1 MSEAAPPGAARSSFG
16 EGTRMLTLDSVSINF
31 AGVQAVKK
39 VSFELVP
46 NSITTV
52 IGPNGAGKTTLFN
65 LISGFYPP
73 TEGRIFLD
81 GKDITHLP
89 THQRVRLLM
98 GRSFQITNLFPELTV
113 SEHLVVAASR
123 ESIWRLTA
131 PAKTRVE
138 EVLRD
143 VGLWHQRDVLCRDLT
158 VPDQKKLD
166 FAVMLTQKPKLLLLD
181 EPFASLAPEQIDEL
195 SHIVIEMSRDRT
207 VLLVEHRMDVVM
219 KLAHRIIVMAR
230 GAVIADGTPAEVRQ
244 NELVQKVYLKEV
256 L

>member
-1 MSEAAPPGAARSSFG
+1 
-16 EGTRMLTLDSVSINF
+16 MLRLDSVSVNF

-39 VSFELVP
+39 VSFELVR
-46 NSITTV
+46 NSITAV

-73 TEGRIFLD
+73 TEGKIFLD
-81 GKDITHLP
+81 GKEITLLP
-89 THQRVRLLM
+89 THQRVKLLM

-123 ESIWRLTA
+123 ESLWKLSDAARE
-131 PAKTRVE
+131 RVQ
-138 EVLRD
+138 EVLHE
-143 VGLWHQRDVLCRDLT
+143 VGLWNRKDVLCRDLT

-166 FAVMLTQKPKLLLLD
+166 FAVMLTQRPKLLLLD

-195 SHIVIEMSRDRT
+195 SHIVVEMSKERT

-230 GAVIADGTPAEVRQ
+230 GAVIADGTPGEVRQ

>member
-1 MSEAAPPGAARSSFG
+1 
-16 EGTRMLTLDSVSINF
+16 MLKLDSVSVNF
-31 AGVQAVKK
+31 AGVQAVKR
-39 VSFELVP
+39 VSFELAP
-46 NSITTV
+46 NSITAV

-65 LISGFYPP
+65 LISGFFPP
-73 TEGRIFLD
+73 TEGKVFLD
-81 GKDITHLP
+81 GKDITLLP
-89 THQRVRLLM
+89 THQRIWLLM

-123 ESIWRLTA
+123 GSVWKLSDAARD
-131 PAKTRVE
+131 RVL
-138 EVLRD
+138 EVLRE
-143 VGLWHQRDVLCRDLT
+143 VGLWNQKDVLCRDLT

-166 FAVMLTQKPKLLLLD
+166 FAVMLTQRPKLLLLD

-195 SHIVIEMSRDRT
+195 SHIVVEMSKDRT

-230 GAVIADGTPAEVRQ
+230 GAVIADGTPSEVRQ

-256 L
+256 Q

>member
-1 MSEAAPPGAARSSFG
+1 
-16 EGTRMLTLDSVSINF
+16 MLKLDSVSVNF

-39 VSFELVP
+39 VSFELVR
-46 NSITTV
+46 NSITAV

-73 TEGRIFLD
+73 TEGKIFLD
-81 GKDITHLP
+81 GKEITLLQ
-89 THQRVRLLM
+89 THQRVKLLM

-123 ESIWRLTA
+123 ESLWKLSDSA
-131 PAKTRVE
+131 AKRVQ
-138 EVLRD
+138 EVLHE
-143 VGLWHQRDVLCRDLT
+143 VGLWNRKDVLCRDLT

-166 FAVMLTQKPKLLLLD
+166 FAVMLTQRPKLLLLD

-195 SHIVIEMSRDRT
+195 SHIVVEMSKDRT

-230 GAVIADGTPAEVRQ
+230 GAVIADGTPGEVRQ

>member
-1 MSEAAPPGAARSSFG
+1 MG
-16 EGTRMLTLDSVSINF
+16 MLRLESVSINF

-39 VSFELVP
+39 VSFELTP
-46 NSITTV
+46 SQITSV

-65 LISGFYPP
+65 LISGYYPP
-73 TEGRIFLD
+73 TEGKIFFGHMD
-81 GKDITHLP
+81 VTRMP
-89 THQRVRLLM
+89 TYKRVRLSM
-98 GRSFQITNLFPELTV
+98 GRSFQITTLFPELTV

-123 ESIWRLTA
+123 ESIWKMTHLT
-131 PAKTRVE
+131 KERVR
-138 EVLRD
+138 EVLQE
-143 VGLWHQRDVLCRDLT
+143 VGLWDQKGVLCKDLT

-166 FAVMLTQKPKLLLLD
+166 FAVMLVQRPKLLLLD

-195 SHIVIEMSRDRT
+195 SRVVVKMSKDRT

-219 KLAHRIIVMAR
+219 KLAQRIIVMAR
-230 GAVIADGTPAEVRQ
+230 GSVIADGTPNEIRQ

>member
-1 MSEAAPPGAARSSFG
+1 
-16 EGTRMLTLDSVSINF
+16 MLKLDSVSLNF
-31 AGVQAVKK
+31 AGVQAVKR
-39 VSFELVP
+39 VSFELVR
-46 NSITTV
+46 NSITAV

-73 TEGRIFLD
+73 TEGKIFLG
-81 GKDITHLP
+81 GKEITFLS

-123 ESIWRLTA
+123 GSVWKLSDAARD
-131 PAKTRVE
+131 RVL
-138 EVLRD
+138 EVLHE
-143 VGLWHQRDVLCRDLT
+143 VGLWNQKDVLCRDLT

-166 FAVMLTQKPKLLLLD
+166 FAVMLTQRPKLLLLD
-181 EPFASLAPEQIDEL
+181 EPFASLAPEQIDGL
-195 SHIVIEMSRDRT
+195 SHIVVEMSKDRT

-230 GAVIADGTPAEVRQ
+230 GAVIADGTPSEVRQ

>member
-1 MSEAAPPGAARSSFG
+1 
-16 EGTRMLTLDSVSINF
+16 MLKLDSVSVNF

-39 VSFELVP
+39 VSFELVR
-46 NSITTV
+46 NSITAV

-73 TEGRIFLD
+73 TEGKIFLD
-81 GKDITHLP
+81 GKEITLLS
-89 THQRVRLLM
+89 THQRVKLLM

-123 ESIWRLTA
+123 ESLWKLSDSAR
-131 PAKTRVE
+131 KRVQ
-138 EVLRD
+138 EVLHE
-143 VGLWHQRDVLCRDLT
+143 VGLWNRKDVLCRDLT

-166 FAVMLTQKPKLLLLD
+166 FAVMLTQRPKLLLLD

-195 SHIVIEMSRDRT
+195 SHIVVEMSKDRT

-230 GAVIADGTPAEVRQ
+230 GAVIADGTPGEVRQ

>member
-1 MSEAAPPGAARSSFG
+1 
-16 EGTRMLTLDSVSINF
+16 MLKLDSVSVNF
-31 AGVQAVKK
+31 AGVQAVKR
-39 VSFELVP
+39 VSFELVR
-46 NSITTV
+46 NSITAV

-73 TEGRIFLD
+73 TEGKIFLD
-81 GKDITHLP
+81 GKEITFLS

-123 ESIWRLTA
+123 GSVWKLSDAARD
-131 PAKTRVE
+131 RVL
-138 EVLRD
+138 EVLHE
-143 VGLWHQRDVLCRDLT
+143 VGLWNQKDVLCRDLT

-166 FAVMLTQKPKLLLLD
+166 FAVMLTQRPKLLLLD
-181 EPFASLAPEQIDEL
+181 EPFASLAPEQIDGL
-195 SHIVIEMSRDRT
+195 SHIVVEMSKDRT

-230 GAVIADGTPAEVRQ
+230 GAVIADGTPSEVRQ

>member
-1 MSEAAPPGAARSSFG
+1 
-16 EGTRMLTLDSVSINF
+16 MLKLDSVSVNF
-31 AGVQAVKK
+31 AGVEAVKR
-39 VSFELVP
+39 VSFELVR
-46 NSITTV
+46 NSITAV

-73 TEGRIFLD
+73 TEGKIFLD
-81 GKDITHLP
+81 GKEITHLS

-123 ESIWRLTA
+123 GSVWKLSDAARD
-131 PAKTRVE
+131 RVV
-138 EVLRD
+138 EVLHE
-143 VGLWHQRDVLCRDLT
+143 VGLWNQKDVLCRDLT

-166 FAVMLTQKPKLLLLD
+166 FAVMLTQRPKLLLLD

-195 SHIVIEMSRDRT
+195 SHIVVEMSKDRT

-230 GAVIADGTPAEVRQ
+230 GAVIADGTPSEVRQ

>member
-1 MSEAAPPGAARSSFG
+1 
-16 EGTRMLTLDSVSINF
+16 MLKLDSVSVNF

-39 VSFELVP
+39 VSFELVH
-46 NSITTV
+46 NSITAV

-73 TEGRIFLD
+73 TEGKIFLD
-81 GKDITHLP
+81 GKEITLLP
-89 THQRVRLLM
+89 THQRVKLLM

-123 ESIWRLTA
+123 ESLWKLSDA
-131 PAKTRVE
+131 AAKRVQ
-138 EVLRD
+138 EVLHE
-143 VGLWHQRDVLCRDLT
+143 VGLWNRKDVLCRDLT

-166 FAVMLTQKPKLLLLD
+166 FAVMLTQRPKLLLLD

-195 SHIVIEMSRDRT
+195 SHIVVEMSKERT

-230 GAVIADGTPAEVRQ
+230 GAVIADGTPGEVRQ